1 MRIDSFYQV
10 QQMYAKPKT
19 TKASG
24 TNTVSFSD
32 KLSISAM
39 GKDIQTAKAAVN
51 GAADV
56 REDVVSSLRSS
67 IKDGSYDVSNEDF
80 ASKIMEKYL
89 QTF

>member
-1 MRIDSFYQV
+1 MRIESYMQI

-19 TKASG
+19 TKTSSTG
-24 TNTVSFSD
+24 TASFSD
-32 KLSISAM
+32 KLQISAM

-56 REDVVSSLRSS
+56 REDVISSIRSG
-67 IKDGSYDVSNEDF
+67 IKDGSYDVSGEDF

-89 QTF
+89 KTV